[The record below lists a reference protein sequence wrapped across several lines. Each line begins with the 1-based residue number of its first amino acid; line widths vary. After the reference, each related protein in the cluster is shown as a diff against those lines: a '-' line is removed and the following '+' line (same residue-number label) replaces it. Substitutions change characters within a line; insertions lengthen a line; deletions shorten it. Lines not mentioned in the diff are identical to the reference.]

1 MRLRQGEKGERGSPW
16 RGFIYY
22 VYCGARGRKAIV
34 GMEDLQNQTNYT
46 DNQTE
51 NWKKNNSLRQR
62 KKVSVSSA
70 RCGLGNL
77 LWSRSRNFRHL
88 RTWNPGRGSDLGAAI
103 RGRRCRRHNRRLV
116 DNFGGVQVI
125 SGAYTRTGGDQVDGS
140 WHTHSGRN

>member
-1 MRLRQGEKGERGSPW
+1 MKGGVREGGLYITSIVVHVVGKPSLEWKTYKTRQITRIIK
-16 RGFIYY
+16 
-22 VYCGARGRKAIV
+22 RKI
-34 GMEDLQNQTNYT
+34 E
-46 DNQTE
+46 
-51 NWKKNNSLRQR
+51 KKNNSLRQR